1 MAAKTSFA
9 QKLGLDYHPWLP
21 PCYEYTHSH
30 RGQGILVLMM
40 GRGNRPARLHKRA
53 DTRLL
58 GLINEMQPAE
68 MPSRGAVACR
78 RKDYID
84 AHLGG

>member
-1 MAAKTSFA
+1 MAFSPEPFAEASEVARAKHAHADLFRV
-9 QKLGLDYHPWLP
+9 H
-21 PCYEYTHSH
+21 EYL
-30 RGQGILVLMM
+30 LV

-58 GLINEMQPAE
+58 GLINEVQPAE

>member
-1 MAAKTSFA
+1 
-9 QKLGLDYHPWLP
+9 
-21 PCYEYTHSH
+21 
-30 RGQGILVLMM
+30 M

-58 GLINEMQPAE
+58 GLINEVQPAE

>member
-1 MAAKTSFA
+1 MIVVRK
-9 QKLGLDYHPWLP
+9 QV
-21 PCYEYTHSH
+21 YERRRPVNASRIVVTCPS
-30 RGQGILVLMM
+30 RMVLQALTV